1 MSDLRR
7 VDDVLAVIPARGGS
21 RGIPRKNL
29 ADIAGRTLVA
39 RAAAVALAVPRISVA
54 LLSTDDEE
62 IAAEG
67 RRVGLEVP
75 FLRPPELADDLA
87 TGAAA
92 WRHAWLAAE
101 EHFGRRFAVS
111 VLLEPSSPL
120 RRVEDVERTLDT
132 LASGPH
138 RAAATFSRTP
148 AHYTPHK
155 TLTVDEDGHVRPL
168 LDQASSPSTRQ
179 LIPPQVHR
187 DGLCY
192 ALWRETLIDGGT
204 ILEDRCAAVITERPV
219 VNIDE
224 PFDLELAR
232 WLVGREQQ
240 DER

>member
-1 MSDLRR
+1 MSRPIT
-7 VDDVLAVIPARGGS
+7 DVLAVIPARGGS

-29 ADIAGRTLVA
+29 AEIGGRSLVA
-39 RAAAVALAVPRISVA
+39 RAADVALAVPQVSVA

-62 IAAEG
+62 IATEG
-67 RRVGLEVP
+67 RRIGLDVP
-75 FLRPPELADDLA
+75 FLRPAALADDLA

-101 EHFGRRFAVS
+101 AHYGRRFEVS
-111 VLLEPSSPL
+111 ILLEPSSPL
-120 RRVEDVERTLDT
+120 RRVADVERTLDV

-138 RAAATFSRTP
+138 LAAATFSRTP

-155 TLTVDEDGHVRPL
+155 TLVVDEDGHVRTL

-179 LIPPQVHR
+179 LIPSQVHR

-192 ALWRETLIDGGT
+192 ALWRATLLEGGT
-204 ILEDRCAAVITERPV
+204 IIEERCAAVITERPV

-232 WLVGREQQ
+232 WLDAREQ
-240 DER
+240 DGR